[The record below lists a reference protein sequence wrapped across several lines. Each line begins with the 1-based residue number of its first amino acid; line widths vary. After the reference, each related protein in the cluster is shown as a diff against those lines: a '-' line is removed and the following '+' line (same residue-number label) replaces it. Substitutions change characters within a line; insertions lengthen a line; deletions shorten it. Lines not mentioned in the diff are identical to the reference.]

1 MPKWLSERAAIPRST
16 PPFGRC
22 QAYWH
27 QQITD
32 IMTRGRRDGSFRPDL
47 DPRAAA
53 AVITGAMV
61 ATQRPPFQGLTQFD
75 RVAAE
80 LLRAFVNPS
89 R

>member
-1 MPKWLSERAAIPRST
+1 
-16 PPFGRC
+16 
-22 QAYWH
+22 
-27 QQITD
+27 
-32 IMTRGRRDGSFRPDL
+32 MTRGRRDGSFRPDL

-53 AVITGAMV
+53 TVVTGAMV
-61 ATQRPPFQGLTQFD
+61 ATQRPPFQGVTQFD